1 MRGGGEGEGG
11 ERKREGRL
19 QERDDL
25 LDRLEIAEL
34 QLKDR
39 ITKGEEANILNVSI
53 YFLILMSMILT
64 EYFRSNLRISVNS
77 IRKQLEC

>member
-1 MRGGGEGEGG
+1 MGKGGGGGE
-11 ERKREGRL
+11 EREKEIL

-53 YFLILMSMILT
+53 SSSLLLIFMI
-64 EYFRSNLRISVNS
+64 R
-77 IRKQLEC
+77 